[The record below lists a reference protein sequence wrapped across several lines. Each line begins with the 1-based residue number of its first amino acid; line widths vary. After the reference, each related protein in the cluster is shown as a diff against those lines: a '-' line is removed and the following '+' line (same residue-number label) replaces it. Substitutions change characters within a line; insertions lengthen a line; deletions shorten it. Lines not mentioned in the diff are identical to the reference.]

1 MRHQLAPNSSICI
14 PNLKTRGRSSLYSG
28 LFLIFIISCCFTLP
42 SGLRVLSSPLLGG
55 CDSRL
60 LVLLPALGDIGSEGI
75 VGVRGTEKS
84 LDREKD
90 SSDLKGGRPIILK
103 DVKTDATKFINV
115 GVEDLGK
122 KSDLGRCHGV
132 VVG

>member
-1 MRHQLAPNSSICI
+1 LLH
-14 PNLKTRGRSSLYSG
+14 T
-28 LFLIFIISCCFTLP
+28 P
-42 SGLRVLSSPLLGG
+42 SRLRVLGGPLLSC

-60 LVLLPALGDIGSEGI
+60 LILLPALGNIGSEGI
-75 VGVRGTEKS
+75 VGVRGTEKG

-90 SSDLKGGRPIILK
+90 SSDLKSGRPVVWNICQLGCLLTLCLDMK
-103 DVKTDATKFINV
+103 PTLENVKTDATKLINV

-122 KSDLGRCHGV
+122 ESDLGRRHGV